1 MVEMEFLFFWYAPGT
16 PDGCLVH
23 LAELSLEAVSPF
35 SKGGIKVQLL
45 IFVPVISVKYCVCF

>member
-1 MVEMEFLFFWYAPGT
+1 MEFFWYTPGT